1 MRSIGQDIRY
11 ALRRMRKS
19 PGFAVTVVAV
29 LALGIGANIA
39 VFTLLNG
46 VLLRRLPYANAD
58 RLFSIELYIYGV
70 QAHVCLTFT
79 AVILVLAAASFLAAW
94 LPARRAASV
103 DPILALRS
111 E

>member
-1 MRSIGQDIRY
+1 
-11 ALRRMRKS
+11 MRKS
-19 PGFAVTVVAV
+19 PGFAVTVVAA

-39 VFTLLNG
+39 VFTLLNS

-58 RLFSIELYIYGV
+58 RLVSIELYIYGV
-70 QAHVCLTFT
+70 QAHVGLTFT